1 MLTELGEALLWCIG
15 AVLPYT
21 VLFFALAER
30 PRRKR

>member
-1 MLTELGEALLWCIG
+1 MLTELGEVLLYCAG

-21 VLFFALAER
+21 LLFFAMAER